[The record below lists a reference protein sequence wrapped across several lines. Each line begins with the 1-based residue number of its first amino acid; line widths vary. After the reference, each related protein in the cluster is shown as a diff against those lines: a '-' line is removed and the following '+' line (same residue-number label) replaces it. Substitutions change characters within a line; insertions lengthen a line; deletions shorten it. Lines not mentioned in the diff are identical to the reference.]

1 MRRLEQ
7 SSVSVEPKSR
17 RRAGPTSCWTK
28 PANDGYGRVGALAHV
43 AHEESRFDSSERAIW
58 RSRALPTRSV
68 SASARY
74 SCSTGS
80 PAAAIGTLRY
90 SGAITRPRAV
100 AALPEGVGEAVQHE
114 RGLVTEDALLLRPQP
129 EWNEVLV
136 VARRV
141 VHEPNNAAL
150 NALEPALVNVE
161 LKERKGVARLGRL
174 RVRHVPSLFRGDL
187 EEPIPVGSRAVCRD
201 ARHVQTVKPIVC

>member
-1 MRRLEQ
+1 MVDLWWEGWGRIGRKEQ
-7 SSVSVEPKSR
+7 REGGVEVDE
-17 RRAGPTSCWTK
+17 GE
-28 PANDGYGRVGALAHV
+28 GELG
-43 AHEESRFDSSERAIW
+43 
-58 RSRALPTRSV
+58 
-68 SASARY
+68 
-74 SCSTGS
+74 
-80 PAAAIGTLRY
+80 
-90 SGAITRPRAV
+90 
-100 AALPEGVGEAVQHE
+100 LPEGVGEAVQHE